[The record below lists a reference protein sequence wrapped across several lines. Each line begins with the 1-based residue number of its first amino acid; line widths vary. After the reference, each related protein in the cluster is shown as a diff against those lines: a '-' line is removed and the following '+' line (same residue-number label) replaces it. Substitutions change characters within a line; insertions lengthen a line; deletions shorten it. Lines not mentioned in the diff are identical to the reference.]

1 MKRWIAVLLCAT
13 LLLAVCSALADT
25 YYVATEDGSP
35 LSLRD
40 EVTNEV
46 LTTIPCGEP
55 LEPDAKRST
64 DLCAY
69 VTYSGRSGLVLWRY
83 LSHAAPA
90 PLPGETEP
98 QTDPAEQTLQLPEGH
113 YQVSAIGALITFG
126 EGGRGGVDSV
136 VVTPE
141 DTISI
146 TAQIPRN
153 ATIESWIIN
162 GVRYDFRKNVR
173 ILKMTKFDT
182 DLTIEVLYS
191 NAQSVTLLSAEDIQA
206 ARTGDRLVVQTRKS
220 VMSHIKSNGHSGGE
234 WMHSFDFTRNYT
246 NLATGATEK
255 GGQISLRVK
264 AEGTEANFS
273 LTGVASPPRLV
284 NGWKFNETE
293 VYPNV
298 YIKEFVV
305 YGLNVPMIYE
315 PIMGGIDYSA
325 W

>member
-1 MKRWIAVLLCAT
+1 MKRWIAVLFCAV

-55 LEPDAKRST
+55 LEPDAKKST

-83 LSHAAPA
+83 LSHVVPL
-90 PLPGETEP
+90 PLPGEAEP
-98 QTDPAEQTLQLPEGH
+98 QAASAAQAPQLPEGH
-113 YQVSAIGALITFG
+113 YQVSAIGALITVN
-126 EGGRGGVDSV
+126 GGDRSGADSV
-136 VVTPE
+136 VVTP
-141 DTISI
+141 DDMISI

-153 ATIESWIIN
+153 AQIESWIIN

-173 ILKMTKFDT
+173 ILQMTRFDT
-182 DLTIEVLYS
+182 NFTIEVLYS
-191 NAQSVTLLSAEDIQA
+191 NAESVTLLSAEDIQA
-206 ARTGDRLVVQTRKS
+206 ARTGERLIVQTKRS
-220 VMSHIKSNGHSGGE
+220 IMSHIKSNGHSGGE
-234 WMHSFDFTRNYT
+234 WIRSFDFTKDYENT
-246 NLATGATEK
+246 ATGAIER
-255 GGQISLRVK
+255 GGQISLRVR
-264 AEGTEANFS
+264 AEGTEYS
-273 LTGVASPPRLV
+273 YSMTGRASPPRLV

-298 YIKEFVV
+298 YVKEFVV
-305 YGLNVPMIYE
+305 YGLNVPMVYE